1 MSIATYLIILMM
13 LTLSASVLR
22 IKFKQEAL
30 IRARN
35 NALPEVIELIISG
48 LQSGMSISETLESLG
63 NVGPKCV
70 QIDFK
75 SFATKMRAGGEF
87 QLEIERLKD
96 QFSDANADQ
105 LFETLI
111 YANAFGGRNTIKI
124 LHELADF
131 LAEDIAI
138 RSEIMARFGW
148 IKNSAI
154 LAAIAPWLLLLIL
167 RTQES
172 ARIAYQQS
180 TGQIFLL
187 TGVFTSVIAY
197 FWMQKIAQLPKS
209 KRIFVPDKDK
219 VKAP

>member
-1 MSIATYLIILMM
+1 MRFATYLIIFI
-13 LTLSASVLR
+13 TLISSAILLR
-22 IKFKQEAL
+22 GRMKKEAL
-30 IRARN
+30 VRARS

-63 NVGPKCV
+63 NIGPKHV
-70 QIDFK
+70 QTDFK
-75 SFATKMRAGGEF
+75 RFAENLREGSDF
-87 QLEIERLKD
+87 QLEIEKLKD
-96 QFSDANADQ
+96 QFKDSNADQ

-124 LHELADF
+124 LHELTDF

-148 IKNSAI
+148 IKNSAV

-209 KRIFVPDKDK
+209 KRVFIPTETK
-219 VKAP
+219 

>member
-1 MSIATYLIILMM
+1 MRFATYLTILV
-13 LTLSASVLR
+13 TLISSAILLKGK
-22 IKFKQEAL
+22 IKKEAL
-30 IRARN
+30 IRARS

-63 NVGPKCV
+63 NIGPKYV
-70 QIDFK
+70 QTDFK
-75 SFATKMRAGGEF
+75 RFAENLREGSEF
-87 QLEIERLKD
+87 ALEIEKLKD
-96 QFSDANADQ
+96 QFKDSNADQ

-124 LHELADF
+124 LHELTDF

-148 IKNSAI
+148 IKNSAV

-209 KRIFVPDKDK
+209 KRVFIPTETK
-219 VKAP
+219 

>member
-1 MSIATYLIILMM
+1 MRFTTYIIIFITLIFSAILLKGKM
-13 LTLSASVLR
+13 
-22 IKFKQEAL
+22 KKEAL
-30 IRARN
+30 VRARS

-63 NVGPKCV
+63 NIGPKHV
-70 QIDFK
+70 QTDFRR
-75 SFATKMRAGGEF
+75 FAENLREGSEF
-87 QLEIERLKD
+87 QLEIEKLKD
-96 QFSDANADQ
+96 QFKDSNADQ

-124 LHELADF
+124 LHELTDF

-148 IKNSAI
+148 IKNSAV

-209 KRIFVPDKDK
+209 KRVFIPAETK
-219 VKAP
+219 

>member
-1 MSIATYLIILMM
+1 MRFATYLIIFI
-13 LTLSASVLR
+13 TLISSAILLR
-22 IKFKQEAL
+22 GKMKKEAL
-30 IRARN
+30 VRARS

-63 NVGPKCV
+63 NIGPKHV
-70 QIDFK
+70 QTDFK
-75 SFATKMRAGGEF
+75 RFAENLREGSEF
-87 QLEIERLKD
+87 QLEIEKLKD
-96 QFSDANADQ
+96 QFKDSNADQ

-124 LHELADF
+124 LHELTDF

-148 IKNSAI
+148 IKNSAV

-209 KRIFVPDKDK
+209 KRVFITTEKK
-219 VKAP
+219 

>member
-1 MSIATYLIILMM
+1 MRFATYLIIFI
-13 LTLSASVLR
+13 TLISSAILLR
-22 IKFKQEAL
+22 GKMKKEAL
-30 IRARN
+30 VRDRS

-63 NVGPKCV
+63 NIGPKHV
-70 QIDFK
+70 QTDFK
-75 SFATKMRAGGEF
+75 RFAENLREGSEF
-87 QLEIERLKD
+87 QLEIEKLKD
-96 QFSDANADQ
+96 QFKDSNADQ

-124 LHELADF
+124 LHELTDF

-148 IKNSAI
+148 IKNSAV

-209 KRIFVPDKDK
+209 KRVFIPTETK
-219 VKAP
+219 

>member
-1 MSIATYLIILMM
+1 MRLATYLTILIILIS
-13 LTLSASVLR
+13 SAILLR
-22 IKFKQEAL
+22 GKIKKEAL
-30 IRARN
+30 VRARS

-63 NVGPKCV
+63 NIGPKHV
-70 QIDFK
+70 QTDFK
-75 SFATKMRAGGEF
+75 IFAENLREGSEF
-87 QLEIERLKD
+87 ALEIEKLKD
-96 QFSDANADQ
+96 QFKDSNADQ

-124 LHELADF
+124 LHELTDF

-148 IKNSAI
+148 IKNSAV

-209 KRIFVPDKDK
+209 KRVFIPTETK
-219 VKAP
+219 

>member
-1 MSIATYLIILMM
+1 MRFATYLIIFI
-13 LTLSASVLR
+13 TLISSAILLR
-22 IKFKQEAL
+22 GKMKKEAL
-30 IRARN
+30 VRARS

-63 NVGPKCV
+63 NIGPKHV
-70 QIDFK
+70 QADFK
-75 SFATKMRAGGEF
+75 RFAENLREGSEF
-87 QLEIERLKD
+87 QIEIEKLKD
-96 QFSDANADQ
+96 QFKDSNADQ

-124 LHELADF
+124 LHELTDF

-148 IKNSAI
+148 IKNSAV

-209 KRIFVPDKDK
+209 KRVFIPTETK
-219 VKAP
+219 

>member
-1 MSIATYLIILMM
+1 MRFATYLIIFI
-13 LTLSASVLR
+13 TLISSAILLR
-22 IKFKQEAL
+22 GKMKKEAL
-30 IRARN
+30 VRARS

-63 NVGPKCV
+63 NIGPKHV
-70 QIDFK
+70 QTDFK
-75 SFATKMRAGGEF
+75 RFAENLREGSEF
-87 QLEIERLKD
+87 QLEIEKLKD
-96 QFSDANADQ
+96 QFKDSNADQ

-124 LHELADF
+124 LHELTDF

-148 IKNSAI
+148 IKNSAV

-209 KRIFVPDKDK
+209 KRVFIPTKTK
-219 VKAP
+219 

>member
-1 MSIATYLIILMM
+1 MRFATYLIIFI
-13 LTLSASVLR
+13 TLISSAILLR
-22 IKFKQEAL
+22 GKMKKEAL
-30 IRARN
+30 VRARSK
-35 NALPEVIELIISG
+35 ALPEVIELIISG

-63 NVGPKCV
+63 NIGPKHV
-70 QIDFK
+70 QTDFK
-75 SFATKMRAGGEF
+75 RFAENLREGSEF
-87 QLEIERLKD
+87 QLEIEKLKD
-96 QFSDANADQ
+96 QFKDSNADQ

-124 LHELADF
+124 LHELTDF

-148 IKNSAI
+148 IKNSAV

-209 KRIFVPDKDK
+209 KRVFIPTETK
-219 VKAP
+219 

>member
-1 MSIATYLIILMM
+1 MTLIFSAILFRGK
-13 LTLSASVLR
+13 V
-22 IKFKQEAL
+22 KKEAL
-30 IRARN
+30 VRARS

-63 NVGPKCV
+63 NIGPKCV
-70 QIDFK
+70 QNDFK
-75 SFATKMRAGGEF
+75 GFAENLREGSELA
-87 QLEIERLKD
+87 LEIEKLKD
-96 QFSDANADQ
+96 QFKDSNADQ

-124 LHELADF
+124 LHELTDF

-148 IKNSAI
+148 IKNSAV

-209 KRIFVPDKDK
+209 KRVFIPSETK
-219 VKAP
+219 

>member
-1 MSIATYLIILMM
+1 MRFATYLIMFITLISSAIL
-13 LTLSASVLR
+13 LR
-22 IKFKQEAL
+22 GKMKKEAL
-30 IRARN
+30 VRARS

-63 NVGPKCV
+63 NIGPKHV
-70 QIDFK
+70 QTDFK
-75 SFATKMRAGGEF
+75 RFAENLREGSEF
-87 QLEIERLKD
+87 QLEIEKLKD
-96 QFSDANADQ
+96 QFKDSNADQ

-124 LHELADF
+124 LHELTDF

-148 IKNSAI
+148 IKNSAV

-209 KRIFVPDKDK
+209 KRVFIPIETK
-219 VKAP
+219 

>member
-1 MSIATYLIILMM
+1 MRFATYLTIFITVIFSAIL
-13 LTLSASVLR
+13 LR
-22 IKFKQEAL
+22 GKMKKEAL
-30 IRARN
+30 VRARS

-63 NVGPKCV
+63 NIGPRYV
-70 QIDFK
+70 QTDFQR
-75 SFATKMRAGGEF
+75 FAENLREGSEF
-87 QLEIERLKD
+87 QLEIEKLKD
-96 QFSDANADQ
+96 QFEDSNADQ

-124 LHELADF
+124 LHELTDF

-148 IKNSAI
+148 IKNSAV

-187 TGVFTSVIAY
+187 TGVFTSVLAY

-209 KRIFVPDKDK
+209 KRDFIPTETK
-219 VKAP
+219 

>member
-1 MSIATYLIILMM
+1 MRFATYLIIFI
-13 LTLSASVLR
+13 TLISSAILLR
-22 IKFKQEAL
+22 GKMKKEAL
-30 IRARN
+30 VRARS

-63 NVGPKCV
+63 NIGPKHV
-70 QIDFK
+70 QTDFK
-75 SFATKMRAGGEF
+75 RFAENLREGSEF
-87 QLEIERLKD
+87 QLEIEKLKD
-96 QFSDANADQ
+96 QFKDSNADQ

-124 LHELADF
+124 LHELTDF

-148 IKNSAI
+148 IKNSAV

-209 KRIFVPDKDK
+209 KRVFIPTETK
-219 VKAP
+219 

>member
-1 MSIATYLIILMM
+1 MRFATYLTILIT
-13 LTLSASVLR
+13 LTFSLILLR
-22 IKFKQEAL
+22 IKLKQEAV
-30 IRARN
+30 IRARS

-63 NVGPKCV
+63 NIGPKSV
-70 QIDFK
+70 QMDFK
-75 SFATKMRAGGEF
+75 KFATNLREDGEF
-87 QLEIERLKD
+87 ELEIEKLKD
-96 QFSDANADQ
+96 QFKDANADQ
-105 LFETLI
+105 LFESLI
-111 YANAFGGRNTIKI
+111 YANEFGGRNTIKI

-187 TGVFTSVIAY
+187 TGIFTSVIAY

-209 KRIFVPDKDK
+209 RRIFESKNK
-219 VKAP
+219 VKTL

>member
-1 MSIATYLIILMM
+1 MRFATYLTIII
-13 LTLSASVLR
+13 TLISSAILLR
-22 IKFKQEAL
+22 GKIKKEAL
-30 IRARN
+30 VRARS

-63 NVGPKCV
+63 NIGPKHV
-70 QIDFK
+70 QTDFK
-75 SFATKMRAGGEF
+75 IFAENLREGSEF
-87 QLEIERLKD
+87 ALELEKLKD
-96 QFSDANADQ
+96 QFKDSNAVQ

-124 LHELADF
+124 LHELTDF

-148 IKNSAI
+148 IKNSAV
-154 LAAIAPWLLLLIL
+154 LAAIAPWILLLIL

-209 KRIFVPDKDK
+209 KRVFIPTETK
-219 VKAP
+219 

>member
-1 MSIATYLIILMM
+1 MRFTTYLTILI
-13 LTLSASVLR
+13 TLVSSAILLR
-22 IKFKQEAL
+22 GRMKKEAL
-30 IRARN
+30 VRARS

-63 NVGPKCV
+63 NIGPKHV
-70 QIDFK
+70 QTDFK
-75 SFATKMRAGGEF
+75 RFAENLREGSEF
-87 QLEIERLKD
+87 QLEIEKLKD
-96 QFSDANADQ
+96 QFKDSNADQ

-124 LHELADF
+124 LHELTDF

-148 IKNSAI
+148 IKNSAV

-209 KRIFVPDKDK
+209 KRVFIPTETK
-219 VKAP
+219 

>member
-1 MSIATYLIILMM
+1 MRFTTYLTILIT
-13 LTLSASVLR
+13 LTFSAILLRGKLKKEVLV
-22 IKFKQEAL
+22 
-30 IRARN
+30 RARS

-63 NVGPKCV
+63 KIGPKHV
-70 QIDFK
+70 QSDFK
-75 SFATKMRAGGEF
+75 IFAENLREGSEF
-87 QLEIERLKD
+87 QLEIEKLKD
-96 QFSDANADQ
+96 QFKDSNADQ

-124 LHELADF
+124 LHELTDF

-148 IKNSAI
+148 IKNSAV

-187 TGVFTSVIAY
+187 IGVFTSVIAY
-197 FWMQKIAQLPKS
+197 FWMQKIALLPKS
-209 KRIFVPDKDK
+209 RRVFIPVKRN
-219 VKAP
+219 

>member
-1 MSIATYLIILMM
+1 MGFATYLIIFI
-13 LTLSASVLR
+13 TLISSAILLR
-22 IKFKQEAL
+22 GKMKKEAL
-30 IRARN
+30 VRARS

-63 NVGPKCV
+63 NIGPKHV
-70 QIDFK
+70 QTDFK
-75 SFATKMRAGGEF
+75 RFAENLREGSEF
-87 QLEIERLKD
+87 QLEIEKLKD
-96 QFSDANADQ
+96 QFKDSNADQ

-124 LHELADF
+124 LHELTDF

-148 IKNSAI
+148 IKNSAV

-209 KRIFVPDKDK
+209 KRVFIPTETK
-219 VKAP
+219 

>member
-1 MSIATYLIILMM
+1 MRFATYLTILI
-13 LTLSASVLR
+13 TLVSSAILLR
-22 IKFKQEAL
+22 GRMKKEAL
-30 IRARN
+30 VRARS

-63 NVGPKCV
+63 NIGPKHV
-70 QIDFK
+70 QTDFK
-75 SFATKMRAGGEF
+75 RFAENLREGSEF
-87 QLEIERLKD
+87 QLEIEKLKD
-96 QFSDANADQ
+96 QFKDSNADQ

-124 LHELADF
+124 LHELTDF

-148 IKNSAI
+148 IKNSAV

-209 KRIFVPDKDK
+209 KRVFIPTETK
-219 VKAP
+219 

>member
-1 MSIATYLIILMM
+1 MRFATYLIIFI
-13 LTLSASVLR
+13 TLISSAILLR
-22 IKFKQEAL
+22 GKMKKEAL
-30 IRARN
+30 VRARSE
-35 NALPEVIELIISG
+35 ALPEVIELIISG

-63 NVGPKCV
+63 NIGPKHV
-70 QIDFK
+70 QTDFK
-75 SFATKMRAGGEF
+75 RFAENLREGSEF
-87 QLEIERLKD
+87 QLEIEKLKD
-96 QFSDANADQ
+96 QFKDSNADQ

-124 LHELADF
+124 LHELTDF

-148 IKNSAI
+148 IKNSAV

-209 KRIFVPDKDK
+209 KRVFIPTETK
-219 VKAP
+219 

>member
-1 MSIATYLIILMM
+1 MRFTTYIIIFITLIFSAILLKGKM
-13 LTLSASVLR
+13 
-22 IKFKQEAL
+22 KKEAL
-30 IRARN
+30 VRARS

-63 NVGPKCV
+63 NIGPKHV
-70 QIDFK
+70 QTNFRR
-75 SFATKMRAGGEF
+75 FAENLREGSEF
-87 QLEIERLKD
+87 QLEIEKLKD
-96 QFSDANADQ
+96 QFKDSNADQ

-124 LHELADF
+124 LHELTDF

-148 IKNSAI
+148 IKNSAV

-209 KRIFVPDKDK
+209 KRVFIPTETK
-219 VKAP
+219 

>member
-1 MSIATYLIILMM
+1 MRFATYLTILV
-13 LTLSASVLR
+13 TLISSAILLR
-22 IKFKQEAL
+22 GKIKKEAL
-30 IRARN
+30 IRARS

-63 NVGPKCV
+63 NIGPKHV
-70 QIDFK
+70 QTDFK
-75 SFATKMRAGGEF
+75 IFAENLREGSEF
-87 QLEIERLKD
+87 ALEIEKLKD
-96 QFSDANADQ
+96 QFKDSNADQ

-124 LHELADF
+124 LHELTDF

-148 IKNSAI
+148 IKNSAV

-209 KRIFVPDKDK
+209 KRVFIPTKTK
-219 VKAP
+219 

>member
-1 MSIATYLIILMM
+1 MRFATYLIILMT
-13 LTLSASVLR
+13 LILSAIFLR
-22 IKFKQEAL
+22 IKLKQEAL
-30 IRARN
+30 IRARS

-75 SFATKMRAGGEF
+75 RFATNLREGGEF
-87 QLEIERLKD
+87 QSEIEKIKD
-96 QFSDANADQ
+96 QFKDANTDQ
-105 LFETLI
+105 LFESLI

-172 ARIAYQQS
+172 ARVAYQQS

-187 TGVFTSVIAY
+187 TGVLTSVIAY
-197 FWMQKIAQLPKS
+197 FWMRKIAQLPKS
-209 KRIFVPDKDK
+209 KRLFVPNYAK
-219 VKAP
+219 

>member
-1 MSIATYLIILMM
+1 MRFPTYLIVIAILTAVATYLW
-13 LTLSASVLR
+13 
-22 IKFKQEAL
+22 IKIKEESL
-30 IRARN
+30 IRARS

-63 NVGPKCV
+63 SIGPNSV
-70 QIDFK
+70 QSDFK
-75 SFATKMRAGGEF
+75 KFAADLRNGGDF
-87 QLEIERLKD
+87 HSEIEKLKD
-96 QFSDANADQ
+96 QFKDSNADQ
-105 LFETLI
+105 LFETLL
-111 YANAFGGRNTIKI
+111 YANTFGGRNTIKI

-154 LAAIAPWLLLLIL
+154 LAAFAPWLLLLIL

-187 TGVFTSVIAY
+187 TGVISSVIAY
-197 FWMQKIAQLPKS
+197 FWMRKIAQLPKA
-209 KRIFVPDKDK
+209 KRVFVPFI
-219 VKAP
+219 AE

>member
-1 MSIATYLIILMM
+1 MRFATYLIIFI
-13 LTLSASVLR
+13 TLISSAILLR
-22 IKFKQEAL
+22 GKMKKEAL
-30 IRARN
+30 VRARS

-63 NVGPKCV
+63 NIGPKHV
-70 QIDFK
+70 QTDFK
-75 SFATKMRAGGEF
+75 RFAENLREGSEF
-87 QLEIERLKD
+87 QLEIEKLKD
-96 QFSDANADQ
+96 QFKDSNADQ

-124 LHELADF
+124 LHELTDF

-148 IKNSAI
+148 IKNSAV

-209 KRIFVPDKDK
+209 KRVFIPTEIK
-219 VKAP
+219 